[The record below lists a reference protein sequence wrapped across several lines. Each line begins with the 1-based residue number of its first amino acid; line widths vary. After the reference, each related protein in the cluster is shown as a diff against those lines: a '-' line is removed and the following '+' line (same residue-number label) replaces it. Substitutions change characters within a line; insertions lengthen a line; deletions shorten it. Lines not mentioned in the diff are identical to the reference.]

1 MMQTLPKI
9 MQIANLIQEK
19 ERGEEGK
26 PKYIIWMNYSAQ
38 LPTIQR
44 LLSSRRVLKSPPPH
58 PFPALISKH
67 TRSFSTYS
75 FDIQPIP
82 NFICPQS
89 LQVVICYFSATY
101 RGQCYLDSTE
111 TI

>member
-38 LPTIQR
+38 LPIIQR
-44 LLSSRRVLKSPPPH
+44 LLSSRRVLKSPPP
-58 PFPALISKH
+58 PTPSPPSYINIREASLLILLIFS
-67 TRSFSTYS
+67 RS
-75 FDIQPIP
+75 PILFAP
-82 NFICPQS
+82 SRFKSSSVTSPRHI
-89 LQVVICYFSATY
+89 V
-101 RGQCYLDSTE
+101 DSVT
-111 TI
+111 